1 MSSEDGPFAAGQRDF
16 GGLYRHCP
24 REIVRARS
32 EQDVSEA
39 VGRARRLGVP
49 AVARG
54 QGHSTGGQSL
64 SAGGISIVTTEL
76 DRIRIEGD
84 TAVVGGGA
92 RWRSVVRAAWAH
104 GLMPPVLT
112 DYLGLSV
119 GGTLS
124 VGGVGGASFRQGTQ
138 TDQVVELR
146 VVTGRGDVRSCSPD
160 REPELFDACRAG
172 LGHVGVIVEARLRL
186 VAAPERVRVTRLA
199 FDALEPFLEEQLRLA
214 EEGGV
219 DELRGSI
226 LPASV
231 RHRFVIEAAQYVG
244 ASSASAIRSRG
255 ESLAVSEHG
264 FFDYADRL
272 SALEQHMRVTGLW
285 QAHHPWFDV
294 FVPGSCAAELIEL
307 ALREL
312 VARQLVSSHVMMYPL
327 RRGPSRTPL
336 LSIPADPHAF
346 LFDVLPDEQAAAA
359 LPAWRAFAANVYDR
373 AVSCGGRMYPI
384 GYPMGTADVD
394 FCSHYGASWAQVE
407 AARRAHDPDGIFSRH
422 LGARTPH
429 QSTTLGELAASQL
442 AALGRASGGVGK
454 ASYLTELAETLSNGW
469 WTQPIA
475 GGPAWPSDL
484 TDDGTPFELS
494 IQTEDAFP
502 ELRLL
507 VEPRPLQGGAIA
519 SFHAALSLADV
530 LAARYG
536 ADASSLHE
544 VASLFAPPPGSSPR
558 FLIWYG
564 VHITPTGPL
573 FKAYLNPEVHG
584 PSQAR
589 ELLRGAFE
597 RLGFRDAFEQVA
609 EQVARSTRAPYFS
622 VDLCAKEQA
631 RVKVYLA
638 HAAAP
643 EDGVE
648 RAAAGGK
655 YYRPGQLRRRLQALL
670 SEGSSSHA
678 RPVLTCHAFRRD
690 GGTPEV
696 TLHVPIRC
704 HVADDR
710 EALAVAQTFGSNG
723 AAEALIRVVSAL
735 ARRPLDSGRG
745 MMTYLSLREGRWGG
759 TRVTAYLAPQ
769 AYELTPVRERAY
781 ARVGDIRRAVELAQ
795 ARYAAQ
801 PFFARMERGGSSDD
815 VRQVAH
821 RLAFFVMCFQ
831 DMARIACE
839 RCTDPVV
846 AAALRQHQQE
856 DMGHEC
862 WFLADLTRLELSRDL
877 GDIFRPT
884 QTAVRDAGYSIVSL
898 LLQARYD
905 TTRLAIVLAVEGAGQ
920 EFFGRFVAMA
930 QRSSVGQGLVFFGG
944 LHQRAEAEHQFAT
957 CAELFERP
965 VGAAEIC
972 EMSDAVHATF
982 REMTRIAHDMEV
994 ALGTPKASQVAA
1006 RVSAAAGVAR
1016 LPSP

>member
-1 MSSEDGPFAAGQRDF
+1 MSSEDGLFAAGQGDF

-32 EQDVSEA
+32 EEDVIEA
-39 VGRARRLGVP
+39 VGRARRLGVT

-64 SAGGISIVTTEL
+64 TAGGISIVTAEL

-92 RWRSVVRAAWAH
+92 RWRSVVRAAWAR

-124 VGGVGGASFRQGTQ
+124 VGGVGGASFREGTE

-146 VVTGRGDVRSCSPD
+146 LVTGRGDVRTCSRD
-160 REPELFDACRAG
+160 RDPELFDACRAG
-172 LGHVGVIVEARLRL
+172 LGHVGIIVEARLRL
-186 VAAPERVRVTRLA
+186 VPAPERVRVTRLGY
-199 FDALEPFLEEQLRLA
+199 DALEPFLEEQLQLA
-214 EEGGV
+214 DGGSV

-226 LPASV
+226 LPAST

-244 ASSASAIRSRG
+244 VSSVAAVRSRG
-255 ESLAVSEHG
+255 ESIAVSEHD
-264 FFDYADRL
+264 FFEYADRL
-272 SALEQHMRVTGLW
+272 SALELHMRATGLW

-294 FVPGSCAAELIEL
+294 FVPGSSAPELMEL

-312 VARQLVSSHVMMYPL
+312 QARQLVSSHVMTYPL
-327 RRGPSRTPL
+327 RRGPCRTPL
-336 LSIPADPHAF
+336 LSIPGDPYAF
-346 LFDVLPDEQAAAA
+346 LFDVLPDEQVAAA
-359 LPAWRAFAANVYDR
+359 LPAWRAFAAKVYSR
-373 AVSCGGRMYPI
+373 AVECGGRMYPI

-394 FCSHYGASWAQVE
+394 FRAHYGESWAQVE

-422 LGARTPH
+422 LGAKTRH
-429 QSTTLGELAASQL
+429 RGTTLGDLAESQL
-442 AALGRASGGVGK
+442 AALGRECGAVSK
-454 ASYLTELAETLSNGW
+454 AEYLTELAETLSNGW
-469 WTQPIA
+469 WNQLLDSK
-475 GGPAWPSDL
+475 PAWPSDL

-494 IQTEDAFP
+494 IQTENADP

-507 VEPRPLQGGAIA
+507 VEPRPVPDGASE
-519 SFHAALSLADV
+519 SFHAALRLADV

-544 VASLFAPPPGSSPR
+544 VASLFAPLPGSSPR

-564 VHITPTGPL
+564 VHMTATGPL

-589 ELLRGAFE
+589 ELLRRVLDRLGFPNAFE
-597 RLGFRDAFEQVA
+597 RVVEQLVA
-609 EQVARSTRAPYFS
+609 STRIPYFS
-622 VDLCAKEQA
+622 VDLCVKERA

-638 HAAAP
+638 HAAPP

-655 YYRPGQLRRRLQALL
+655 HYRPGEFRRWLQALL
-670 SEGSSSHA
+670 REGPSLDA
-678 RPVLTCHAFRRD
+678 RPVLTCQAFGRD
-690 GGTPEV
+690 GGAPDV

-710 EALAVAQTFGSNG
+710 EALVVAQTLGTNG
-723 AAEALIRVVSAL
+723 AAESLIRVVTAL
-735 ARRPLDSGRG
+735 ARRPLDTGRG
-745 MMTYLSLREGRWGG
+745 MITYLSLREGKSGS

-769 AYELTPVRERAY
+769 AYELTPVRERAC

-801 PFFARMERGGSSDD
+801 PFFARMERGGSSSD

-821 RLAFFVMCFQ
+821 RLAFFIMCFQ
-831 DMARIACE
+831 DMARVGCE

-846 AAALRQHQQE
+846 VAALRQHQQE
-856 DMGHEC
+856 DMGHER
-862 WFLADLTRLELSRDL
+862 WYLADLTRLGLSRDL
-877 GDIFRPT
+877 SDVFQPAHT
-884 QTAVRDAGYSIVSL
+884 VVRDAGYSIMSL

-905 TTRLAIVLAVEGAGQ
+905 TTRLAIVLAVEGAGH

-944 LHQRAEAEHQFAT
+944 LHQRAEAEHQFDT

-965 VGAAEIC
+965 VGAAEIR

-982 REMTRIAHDMEV
+982 REMTRIAQGMED
-994 ALGTPKASQVAA
+994 ALRT
-1006 RVSAAAGVAR
+1006 AAAAQVTAHVATAAEAVPF
-1016 LPSP
+1016 PSP